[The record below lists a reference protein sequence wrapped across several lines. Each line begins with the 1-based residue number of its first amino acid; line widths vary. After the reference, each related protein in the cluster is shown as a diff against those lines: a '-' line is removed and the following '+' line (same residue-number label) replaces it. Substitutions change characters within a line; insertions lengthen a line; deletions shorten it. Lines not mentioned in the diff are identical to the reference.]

1 MELIRTDIAQ
11 RKLLEQKF
19 NLESISYD
27 DVFWMLHDFIRHRFL
42 TKSILDDLKISTKAM
57 EKINLYLQ
65 KMADFLNSRI
75 SKNELEK
82 YRIDAW
88 ESEKKSI
95 GNDRHALRFIVC
107 GLYDR
112 ERSLMDDEDYD
123 SSEYIGLLFSCLFK
137 FGNASYCEI
146 FREFLERH
154 PRMEKY
160 KIN

>member
-1 MELIRTDIAQ
+1 MEPIRVDIAQ
-11 RKLLEQKF
+11 KKLLERGF
-19 NLESISYD
+19 NLESISYE
-27 DVFWMLHDFIRHRFL
+27 DVFWILHDFIRHGFL
-42 TKSILDDLKISTKAM
+42 KKTTLDDLKISKEVI
-57 EKINLYLQ
+57 EKINLYIE
-65 KMADFLNSRI
+65 KMTDFLNSRI
-75 SKNELEK
+75 SKNDLEK

-88 ESEKKSI
+88 KSEKQSI

-112 ERSLMDDEDYD
+112 EKSLIDDEDYG

-137 FGNASYCEI
+137 FGKSSYCEM
-146 FREFLERH
+146 FREFMERH